1 MLILSEKQKKNIFRY
16 FEKYADKYIN
26 ILKDF
31 EISINKDN
39 IVIDYIHFNIKK
51 VYDFSVYNTYEKVKS
66 CLYEYAKDFIK
77 EYKSMRYTLEIAL
90 NTK

>member
-16 FEKYADKYIN
+16 FEKYADKYIH
-26 ILKDF
+26 ILKHF

-39 IVIDYIHFNIKK
+39 IIINFINVNIKK
-51 VYDFSVYNTYEKVKS
+51 VYNFNVYNTYEKLKC

-77 EYKSMRYTLEIAL
+77 LKKSMRY
-90 NTK
+90 KF